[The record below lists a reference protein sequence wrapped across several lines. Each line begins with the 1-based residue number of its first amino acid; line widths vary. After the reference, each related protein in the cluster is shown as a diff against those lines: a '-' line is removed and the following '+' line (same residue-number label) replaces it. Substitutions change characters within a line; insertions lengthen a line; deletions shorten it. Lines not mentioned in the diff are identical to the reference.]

1 MKIKNYVY
9 IILIL
14 VLGFNS
20 CGKDDDGI
28 VTIPPRDRAE
38 QYLIDIDSIEEFLST
53 HFYNYEE
60 FQLDPNSSTFEIEF
74 DTIAGLNINKTPLID
89 QVEDKLIYD
98 SEGVEYKLYY
108 LKVREGFG
116 EAPTF
121 GDSTYVTYKGILI
134 DQNVFDS
141 SPVPVWFELPNVVQ
155 GFREGIIEFNGA
167 TGFSDNGDGT
177 FTYENFGIGAIFI
190 PSGLGYF
197 NSPINGTNAYDPLI
211 FKFHVLGV
219 NEADRDADGIL
230 NIYEDLDEDRNLFS
244 DDTDGDLIPNY
255 ADPDDDGDN
264 ILTRYEDLDG
274 DGDPRNDDSDNDG
287 VPNYLDADS
296 TDSTQDS

>member
-1 MKIKNYVY
+1 MKIKNYVF
-9 IILIL
+9 LIL
-14 VLGFNS
+14 VLIIGFYS
-20 CGKDDDGI
+20 CGNDDDGI

-60 FQLDPNSSTFEIEF
+60 FQLDPNSSTFEIQF
-74 DTIAGLNINKTPLID
+74 DTIDGLNADKTPLID
-89 QVEDKLIYD
+89 QVDYKMVTDAED
-98 SEGVEYKLYY
+98 VEYKLYY
-108 LKVREGFG
+108 LKVREGLG
-116 EAPTF
+116 EKPTF

-141 SPVPVWFELPNVVQ
+141 SPSPVWFTLPNVVQ
-155 GFREGIIEFNGA
+155 GFREGIIEFNGS

-197 NSPINGTNAYDPLI
+197 SSPISGTNAYDSLI

-219 NEADRDADGIL
+219 NEADQDNDGVL
-230 NIYEDLDEDRNLFS
+230 NIYEDLDNDRNLYS
-244 DDTDGDLIPNY
+244 DDTDEDLIPDFL
-255 ADPDDDGDN
+255 DPDDDGDN
-264 ILTRYEDLDG
+264 ILTIYEDLNQ

-287 VPNYLDADS
+287 IPNYLDEDS
-296 TDSTQDS
+296 TVSTQD